1 MSRKPLE
8 YAMDNYQCHITI
20 DNRTD
25 SHLRLL
31 KTDLPWGVFKTGP
44 EKDLV
49 PKKST
54 LAFVATGSPNVPA
67 GAEGTVWYQVGDDA
81 NNTIK
86 IYWDVPTTPF
96 SKNRVT
102 VENSKEEIM
111 TQLTGFSGSG
121 SVESCTVRVR

>member
-1 MSRKPLE
+1 
-8 YAMDNYQCHITI
+8 
-20 DNRTD
+20 
-25 SHLRLL
+25 
-31 KTDLPWGVFKTGP
+31 V
-44 EKDLV
+44 
-49 PKKST
+49 
-54 LAFVATGSPNVPA
+54 A